1 MSSDNNDFGIGSG
14 SGSPLTTPTG
24 SSLGVSTLKKRRNSA
39 GSLTEESFKKK
50 RSLMLDVDD
59 DDEDVEQEVAKSKS
73 KSKGK
78 DIFLDREKYLK
89 KHVTLALDML
99 EEYNPKGTIFM
110 YSIDTSDIYKT
121 ADKVFE
127 MLDNVI
133 EMVGEKNVVQT
144 VTENASNYKKAG
156 EMLMEKRKKLYW
168 TPCAAYCIDLI
179 LEDFDKKLKIHNET
193 TANTKKITTYIYG
206 RTMLISWL
214 KEFIKDRDLIRPGAT
229 RFATSYLTLA
239 CLNEH
244 KAALMAMISSSKWKS
259 SKFVTTKEGRRFEA
273 IVLDSCGFWPYVT
286 SCLRAAAPLI
296 KVLRLV
302 DFDEPPAMGF
312 LYAAMD
318 CAREKIISNINN
330 V

>member
-1 MSSDNNDFGIGSG
+1 MQIAKFFYTSAIPFNCVNNLEFGKMIDMVSRFGSG
-14 SGSPLTTPTG
+14 FKPP
-24 SSLGVSTLKKRRNSA
+24 
-39 GSLTEESFKKK
+39 SFH
-50 RSLMLDVDD
+50 
-59 DDEDVEQEVAKSKS
+59 E
-73 KSKGK
+73 
-78 DIFLDREKYLK
+78 IREKYLK
-89 KHVTLALDML
+89 KHVTLTLDML
-99 EEYNPKGTIFM
+99 EEYKQEWGKMGCSIMSDGWTDKKRRSLCNFLVNSPKGTIFM

-133 EMVGEKNVVQT
+133 EMVGEENVVQI
-144 VTENASNYKKAG
+144 VTDNASNYKKAG

-193 TANTKKITTYIYG
+193 TANAKKITTYIYG

-214 KEFIKDRDLIRPGAT
+214 KEFTKDRDLIRPGAT

-273 IVLDSCGFWPYVT
+273 IVLDSRGFWPYVT

-312 LYAAMD
+312 LYEAMD
-318 CAREKIISNINN
+318 RAREKIISNFNN
-330 V
+330 VQRR